1 MRIAILSCFYPY
13 RGGIAQFNAS
23 MLLELGKAHTV
34 RAFNFTRQYP
44 GILFPGKTQYVTADD
59 DAVSIESTALLD
71 TVNPFSYVRTLK
83 EIRKWQ
89 PDLVVMSY

>member
-1 MRIAILSCFYPY
+1 
-13 RGGIAQFNAS
+13 

-89 PDLVVMSY
+89 PDLVVMSYWMSWFAPSLGFIT